1 MRYRIRRAKT
11 WHCCVAPLVPRLPS
25 HWSHFRRNPPPSSG
39 VLDCTSS
46 SSFLMFWCVF
56 LKGLCI
62 WEKKSIYF
70 NRYLIFIFYNKL
82 PETGG
87 FFVFIRSQI
96 LGEPM
101 LKMYI
106 WMSGKKNVS
115 CLTLPF
121 FMYKEKKRCKR
132 WSWRD
137 RDVFTTSFTL
147 RKELLHLCQIAW
159 GCAWACTPEFI

>member
-1 MRYRIRRAKT
+1 MCRRYHIRRAKR
-11 WHCCVAPLVPRLPS
+11 WHSCVAPLLPRLPS
-25 HWSHFRRNPPPSSG
+25 PFSSG

-62 WEKKSIYF
+62 WEKKNPIYF
-70 NRYLIFIFYNKL
+70 NRYLIFIFYINFQRQ
-82 PETGG
+82 EV

-121 FMYKEKKRCKR
+121 FMCKEKRCKR
-132 WSWRD
+132 RSWRD
-137 RDVFTTSFTL
+137 WDEFTTSFTL